1 MCLSIGV
8 GVIRDLGE
16 RTILVKPLISMVGD
30 SHTKT
35 SPRGLAEDEA
45 HVVTV
50 KRSLMHGGLDA
61 PSMSP
66 PSCGGAGIEDAR
78 GAKTFGRRV
87 RRLWEDEDLR
97 KA

>member
-66 PSCGGAGIEDAR
+66 PSMRGSRHRRREGSQDVWAS
-78 GAKTFGRRV
+78 GAKALGR
-87 RRLWEDEDLR
+87 
-97 KA
+97 